1 MRQRALIASMA
12 SALLFV
18 VALSVVSFAGEIR
31 SGATRQVKPNSI
43 WFEDVAKITKWQD
56 LKKSGD
62 SAAFTS
68 YQTEAL
74 SERDAWRFTSPL
86 TVKILG
92 HEPAKNQINVEMTSP
107 GRLLGSTWFL
117 DMEALEE

>member
-18 VALSVVSFAGEIR
+18 VALSVGCLAGEIK

-43 WFEDVAKITKWQD
+43 WFEDVAKFNKWQD

-74 SERDAWRFTSPL
+74 SGRDAWQFTSQL

-107 GRLLGSTWFL
+107 GRLLGSSWFL